1 MIMKEPKSLSVTR
14 KTTIKIG
21 DKSFELTDAEVEE
34 LRDKLGAKT
43 ITVTTKEVIYVPTY
57 INQPAPSLPYPNWGP
72 GYVPYYISAPTCCGV
87 ASGGCLAAGSR
98 AEANPAFVSLSS
110 AGQAISQ
117 YGN

>member
-1 MIMKEPKSLSVTR
+1 MKEPKSLSVTR

-72 GYVPYYISAPTCCGV
+72 GYVPYYINAPTCCGAIGGGNRIE
-87 ASGGCLAAGSR
+87 AS
-98 AEANPAFVSLSS
+98 PASIGICSG
-110 AGQAISQ
+110 GQAIGQ
-117 YGN
+117 YCNQ